1 MVQVS
6 AGVNARLIKA
16 EQLHVTVTMSIL
28 HEKLAGCRS
37 SPNNSENLEQEC
49 GLDDNLKCS
58 FRNPH
63 NTDSHHFQAIQ
74 KTAKADN
81 ASCFILDD
89 MSVSLNRINAQ
100 TVRAKYMAI
109 GSWSSSTI
117 KMVKPPPAPPVKIA
131 PTNNAGVFRAAN
143 HSTKTATSATATAAL
158 APKPE
163 PEPAAY
169 SAGATIRFLQ
179 LGASP
184 Q

>member
-63 NTDSHHFQAIQ
+63 VTGTGADSLNAIQ

-143 HSTKTATSATATAAL
+143 HSTKFVSIQMKGDNSL
-158 APKPE
+158 
-163 PEPAAY
+163 
-169 SAGATIRFLQ
+169 
-179 LGASP
+179 ASP
-184 Q
+184 SPDPWIA